1 MCLIQWY
8 IHQKK
13 RSYQISYQVLEKR
26 LESIPVEF
34 LSDVSDFFDLL
45 DYKINVIKSKEKD
58 KLSTKAGM
66 DLLKQIT
73 GCVSSDITIKDAKS
87 EYFSEKYGS

>member
-1 MCLIQWY
+1 MSDTI
-8 IHQKK
+8 INTSKK
-13 RSYQISYQVLEKR
+13 RSYQVPYEVLEKR

-45 DYKINVIKSKEKD
+45 DYKINVIKSQKKD
-58 KLSTKAGM
+58 KLSTEAGM

-73 GCVSSDITIKDAKS
+73 GCVSSDITIEDAKS
-87 EYFSEKYGS
+87 EYFSKKYGS

>member
-1 MCLIQWY
+1 MSDTMINTS
-8 IHQKK
+8 KK
-13 RSYQISYQVLEKR
+13 RSYQVPYEVLEKR

-45 DYKINVIKSKEKD
+45 DYKINVIKSQKKD
-58 KLSTKAGM
+58 KLSTEAGM

-73 GCVSSDITIKDAKS
+73 GCVSSDITIEDVKS

>member
-1 MCLIQWY
+1 MSDTMINTS
-8 IHQKK
+8 KK
-13 RSYQISYQVLEKR
+13 RSYQIPYEVLEKR

-34 LSDVSDFFDLL
+34 LSDVSDFFD
-45 DYKINVIKSKEKD
+45 YKINVIKSQEKD
-58 KLSTKAGM
+58 KLSPEAGM

-73 GCVSSDITIKDAKS
+73 GCVSSDITIEDAKS

>member
-1 MCLIQWY
+1 MTFSED
-8 IHQKK
+8 
-13 RSYQISYQVLEKR
+13 RSNLPVV

-45 DYKINVIKSKEKD
+45 DYKINVIKSQKKD
-58 KLSTKAGM
+58 KLSTEAGM

-73 GCVSSDITIKDAKS
+73 GCVSSDITIEDVKS

>member
-1 MCLIQWY
+1 MSDTMINTS
-8 IHQKK
+8 KK
-13 RSYQISYQVLEKR
+13 RSYQVPYEVLEKR

-45 DYKINVIKSKEKD
+45 DYKINVIKSQKKD
-58 KLSTKAGM
+58 KLSTEAGM

-73 GCVSSDITIKDAKS
+73 GCVSSDITIEDAKS
-87 EYFSEKYGS
+87 EYFSKKYGS

>member
-1 MCLIQWY
+1 MSDTMINTS
-8 IHQKK
+8 KK
-13 RSYQISYQVLEKR
+13 QSYQVPYEVLEKR
-26 LESIPVEF
+26 LEAIPVEF

-45 DYKINVIKSKEKD
+45 DYKINVIKSQKKD
-58 KLSTKAGM
+58 KLSTEAGM

-73 GCVSSDITIKDAKS
+73 GCVSSDITIGDAKS

>member
-1 MCLIQWY
+1 MSDTMINTS
-8 IHQKK
+8 KK
-13 RSYQISYQVLEKR
+13 RSYQVPYEVLEKR

-45 DYKINVIKSKEKD
+45 DYKINVIKSQKKD
-58 KLSTKAGM
+58 KLSTEAGM

-73 GCVSSDITIKDAKS
+73 GCISSDITIEDAKS
-87 EYFSEKYGS
+87 EYFSKKYGS

>member
-1 MCLIQWY
+1 MSDTMINTS
-8 IHQKK
+8 KK
-13 RSYQISYQVLEKR
+13 RSYQIPYEVLEKR
-26 LESIPVEF
+26 LEAIPVEF

-45 DYKINVIKSKEKD
+45 DYKINVIKSQEKD
-58 KLSTKAGM
+58 KLSPEAGM

-73 GCVSSDITIKDAKS
+73 GCVSSDITIEDAKS

>member
-1 MCLIQWY
+1 MSDTMINTS
-8 IHQKK
+8 KK
-13 RSYQISYQVLEKR
+13 RSYQVPYEVLEKR

-45 DYKINVIKSKEKD
+45 DYKINVIKSQKKD
-58 KLSTKAGM
+58 KLSTEAGM

-73 GCVSSDITIKDAKS
+73 GCVSSDITIEDAKA

>member
-1 MCLIQWY
+1 MSDTMINTS
-8 IHQKK
+8 KK
-13 RSYQISYQVLEKR
+13 RSYQIPYEVLEKM

-45 DYKINVIKSKEKD
+45 DYKINVIKSQKKD
-58 KLSTKAGM
+58 KLSTEAGM

-73 GCVSSDITIKDAKS
+73 GCVSSDITIEDAKS